1 MYSLDI
7 RYFQLSVD
15 KILFHPPSSKFQS
28 SLTILSELLIEI
40 ELECF
45 KKCRRQE
52 FTFASNKEEQLLCE
66 SITDINGSLFGT
78 SMFGMK

>member
-28 SLTILSELLIEI
+28 SLTIFSELLIENSSVSRNVI
-40 ELECF
+40 VKNLHLLPI
-45 KKCRRQE
+45 KK
-52 FTFASNKEEQLLCE
+52 SNSCANLSPIL
-66 SITDINGSLFGT
+66 TDLSLAQVCLA
-78 SMFGMK
+78 